1 MSTAV
6 RAVTARSRPP
16 SSTTAEAFLSSTMR
30 RICSLDCRGAGRR
43 RLSCFRPRP
52 GAERYHSGVADG
64 ELNDKTP
71 FATAR
76 FSGERFEP
84 EGMPASSL
92 LELVNLDRAIRQV
105 ARTVRKNLGASI
117 PRDLNARFDLRMVG
131 VVKTRSAEAT
141 LVRSSEPAL
150 FHLDDEFDQ
159 SFETIVRA
167 LRWGQLAVTGDAGEP
182 PEQAVLTAAASLGS
196 TLLETEFMTV
206 ISPSGETA
214 RCTRDSRRRLLTAAT
229 PDSEVRSVT
238 VLGRLVVASYEPRLM
253 IKVQQRRGMK
263 VPVQLLEPLPIEVTE
278 AANSGQRSVIV
289 RGDGVYKAV
298 DRLVEV
304 AAPTEVYSVAARAGS
319 PMART
324 PKQFRANVARVS
336 ARRPGWLDGVGS
348 APDEAALAALVE
360 VISSARTMFGS
371 TFPLVGLTDEGGIIL
386 DWVREP
392 WRLGGEL
399 ETGQRVLELFAVHA
413 DGRRSTFKSLDL
425 SAPTAAADLAE
436 FIDFVRVEGNE

>member
-1 MSTAV
+1 
-6 RAVTARSRPP
+6 
-16 SSTTAEAFLSSTMR
+16 
-30 RICSLDCRGAGRR
+30 
-43 RLSCFRPRP
+43 
-52 GAERYHSGVADG
+52 
-64 ELNDKTP
+64 
-71 FATAR
+71 
-76 FSGERFEP
+76 
-84 EGMPASSL
+84 
-92 LELVNLDRAIRQV
+92 
-105 ARTVRKNLGASI
+105 
-117 PRDLNARFDLRMVG
+117 MVG

-371 TFPLVGLTDEGGIIL
+371 TLPLVGLTDEGGIIL